1 MGQSNSNSQIEKNES
16 KDGTTFFSIL
26 ITTFSTI
33 FLAELGD
40 KTQLATLMLSAQ
52 SGRPLIIF
60 IGAALALISTSLLG
74 VLIGRWI
81 ANNLPRQRFTVLSGI
96 IMLSLGLYLVTQG
109 FVDLYK
115 SRIWT
120 DLMLITLLFTTFV
133 TVFLA
138 EMGDKTQLTTITLS
152 STTNKPL
159 AVFIGSSVALILA
172 TLLGAL
178 AGGSIAN
185 LIPAFLLKLLSG
197 IVFLI
202 IGINLLAK
210 SKNDSASDS

>member
-1 MGQSNSNSQIEKNES
+1 MSQTNSNSQIERNES

-26 ITTFSTI
+26 ITTFCTI

-96 IMLSLGLYLVTQG
+96 IMLSLGLYLVSQG
-109 FVDLYK
+109 FVD
-115 SRIWT
+115 
-120 DLMLITLLFTTFV
+120 
-133 TVFLA
+133 
-138 EMGDKTQLTTITLS
+138 
-152 STTNKPL
+152 
-159 AVFIGSSVALILA
+159 FIQ
-172 TLLGAL
+172 
-178 AGGSIAN
+178 N
-185 LIPAFLLKLLSG
+185 
-197 IVFLI
+197 
-202 IGINLLAK
+202 
-210 SKNDSASDS
+210 

>member
-1 MGQSNSNSQIEKNES
+1 MGQPNSNPQIEKNES

-109 FVDLYK
+109 FVD
-115 SRIWT
+115 
-120 DLMLITLLFTTFV
+120 
-133 TVFLA
+133 
-138 EMGDKTQLTTITLS
+138 
-152 STTNKPL
+152 
-159 AVFIGSSVALILA
+159 FIQY
-172 TLLGAL
+172 
-178 AGGSIAN
+178 
-185 LIPAFLLKLLSG
+185 
-197 IVFLI
+197 
-202 IGINLLAK
+202 
-210 SKNDSASDS
+210 